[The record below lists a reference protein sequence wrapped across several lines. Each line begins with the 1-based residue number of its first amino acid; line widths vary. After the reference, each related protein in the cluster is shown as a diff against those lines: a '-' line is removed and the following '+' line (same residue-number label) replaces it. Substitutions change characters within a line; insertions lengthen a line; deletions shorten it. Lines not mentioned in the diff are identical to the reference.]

1 MKKEG
6 VGDALKK
13 AARIIPGIGSYQDRE
28 TTREADKALREQMSR
43 RLDELIGLVEWIKTD
58 QAKKGGWK
66 KIKDLEELSRDLE
79 TASRMIERAARGYSG
94 VFDRQRIDEE
104 ALSRLYTYDEDM
116 WRLIDPIEEA
126 IRAFTEKGNIPEPEK
141 IKAIRKSVLA
151 LQDKVKK
158 RDQVLKETGA

>member
-94 VFDRQRIDEE
+94 VFD
-104 ALSRLYTYDEDM
+104 DEDM

>member
-1 MKKEG
+1 
-6 VGDALKK
+6 
-13 AARIIPGIGSYQDRE
+13 
-28 TTREADKALREQMSR
+28 
-43 RLDELIGLVEWIKTD
+43 
-58 QAKKGGWK
+58 
-66 KIKDLEELSRDLE
+66 
-79 TASRMIERAARGYSG
+79 
-94 VFDRQRIDEE
+94 
-104 ALSRLYTYDEDM
+104 SRLYTYDEDM